1 VSCLDENSVL
11 AFVDGRLT
19 GDALSSAEAHVASC
33 ATCADLVA
41 AAAGGSRAV
50 IAGATAAGASAVG
63 LTLALTKGDSVGRHV
78 ILGLVG
84 RGGMGDVYAAYDPE
98 LDRKVALKVLRS
110 RSARTADGEA
120 RLLREAQAIA
130 KLSHPNVV
138 VVYEVGTVRDD
149 VFIAMEFVDG
159 VTVGRWLAQEARS
172 VADVLGV
179 FLAAGRGLGA
189 AHDAGIIH
197 RDFKPENVMVTG
209 DGQVRVMDFGLARP
223 LVSEPEPA
231 AEAEDGAA
239 TGGAPG
245 AATATATATAA
256 AYLQLKI
263 TQTGVQ
269 VGTPAY
275 MAPEQFRMDE
285 RIDARTDQFSFCV
298 ALYEALHGE
307 RPFRGDSVGALRD
320 SVLGGKLRPPP
331 AGTRVPAWLRRV
343 LLRGLS
349 RDPAARWESMGA
361 LLAALERDPRARRRR
376 ALVGAGAVALMV
388 GLAVAGHRIG
398 TGERTVCT
406 GGGARLAGIWEPA
419 GAVSERK
426 QAIHRA
432 FVATGVPYA
441 EQAFAVAARLLD
453 DYAGRWSALYKDAC
467 EATHLRGE
475 QSAEVLDLR
484 MTCLQERLG
493 NVRAL
498 SDVFAAADQGVV
510 VNAPSAAGALPGLDR
525 CSDVPLLRAVVKPPD
540 DPAVRKRVDELRGKV
555 AHLVATRNAGRCRE
569 ALALSGDL
577 IAAVRATSY
586 RPLLAETLNA
596 AAVLGNDCGEP
607 AQAVDRM
614 KEAYVV
620 ASAGRDDQAAAEAA
634 AMLPVFAVN
643 RLGDVALARDW
654 LRIAEG
660 ALERLGDNPVIQSWL
675 LQSEGS
681 VRITEHDYQGAVD
694 ASRRALEI
702 KQRLFGPDHPETIL
716 GLESLAA
723 TLQAAGR
730 LEEARSTQRTIQAAM
745 TRVLGAEHPAMAR
758 NLNNEGEV
766 LAGLGRP
773 AEAADMFERALAIWR
788 RAGSERVYLSYG
800 LSGLGQA
807 LLAEG
812 RAAESVAP
820 LEEALAIREQNPVPP
835 VEIAETRFALARA
848 LATEPAARPRALDL
862 ARRARADLGD
872 ADPKIAAEIDAWL
885 SRPPR

>member
-1 VSCLDENSVL
+1 VSCLDENTVL
-11 AFVDGRLT
+11 AFVDGRLD
-19 GDALSSAEAHVASC
+19 GEALSSAESHVASC
-33 ATCADLVA
+33 QTCADLVA
-41 AAAGGSRAV
+41 AAAGASRAL
-50 IAGATAAGASAVG
+50 ASATAAGAG
-63 LTLALTKGDSVGRHV
+63 PALTKGDSVGRHV

-149 VFIAMEFVDG
+149 VFIAMEFVEG
-159 VTVGRWLAQEARS
+159 VTVGRWLAQETRTI
-172 VADVLGV
+172 ADILGV

-197 RDFKPENVMVTG
+197 RDFKPENVMVTR

-223 LVSEPEPA
+223 LVSEPGA
-231 AEAEDGAA
+231 AEDATTGTAA
-239 TGGAPG
+239 
-245 AATATATATAA
+245 AA

-275 MAPEQFRMDE
+275 MAPEQFRSGE

-349 RDPAARWESMGA
+349 REPAARWESMAA
-361 LLAALERDPRARRRR
+361 LLAALDRDPRARHRR
-376 ALVGAGAVALMV
+376 ALVAGGAVALMV

-398 TGERTVCT
+398 SGERTVCT

-419 GAVSERK
+419 GVASERK

-441 EQAFAVAARLLD
+441 EQAFAAAARLLD
-453 DYAGRWSALYKDAC
+453 DWAGRWAALYKDAC

-484 MTCLQERLG
+484 MACLQERLG

-498 SDVFAAADQGVV
+498 SDVFAAADPGVV
-510 VNAPSAAGALPGLDR
+510 LNAPSAAGALPGLDR
-525 CSDVPLLRAVVKPPD
+525 CSDVALLRAVVKPPD
-540 DPAVRKRVDELRGKV
+540 DPAVRKRVDELRGKL

-569 ALALSGDL
+569 ALAMSGDL

-607 AQAVDRM
+607 ALAVDRM

-675 LQSEGS
+675 LQSEGI
-681 VRITEHDYQGAVD
+681 VRTTEHDYEGAVD
-694 ASRRALEI
+694 ACRRAVDI

-716 GLESLAA
+716 ALEIEA
-723 TLQAAGR
+723 TALEAAGR
-730 LEEARSTQRTIQAAM
+730 LEEMLRTLRATQVRM

-758 NLNNEGEV
+758 SLSNEGEV
-766 LAGLGRP
+766 LELLGRHV
-773 AEAADMFERALAIWR
+773 ESHAAYERALAIWR
-788 RAGSERVYLSYG
+788 QAGSDRVYLSYG
-800 LSGLGQA
+800 LTGVGRA
-807 LLAEG
+807 LLGEG
-812 RAAESVAP
+812 RAADAVAP
-820 LEEALAIREQNPVPP
+820 LEEALAIREQNHVPP
-835 VEIAETRFALARA
+835 VDIAETRFALARA
-848 LATEPAARPRALDL
+848 LGARSASRPRALEL
-862 ARRARADLGD
+862 ARRARTDLGG

-885 SRPPR
+885 SRPRR